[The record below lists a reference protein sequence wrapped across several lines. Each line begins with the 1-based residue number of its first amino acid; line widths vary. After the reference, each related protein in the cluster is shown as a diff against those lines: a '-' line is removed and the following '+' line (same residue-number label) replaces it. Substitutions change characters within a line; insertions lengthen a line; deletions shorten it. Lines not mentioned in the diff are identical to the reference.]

1 MVVYKSLLF
10 LLFVHLNNQNMS
22 SSKTV
27 SMLLATF
34 VFVIC
39 SVGLLTL
46 VESTTTRIIEVGRGK
61 HKLEGDNVILS
72 DGSRIAEMKDINR
85 RIVQSKRESC
95 DLHIDYNNNM

>member
-1 MVVYKSLLF
+1 
-10 LLFVHLNNQNMS
+10 
-22 SSKTV
+22 
-27 SMLLATF
+27 MLLATF

-95 DLHIDYNNNM
+95 DLHIDYNNNNMYESFALSEGWKLYCGLNC